1 MGFAPLFE
9 EERRQKMK
17 MLKQVVKIM
26 KNKEQINR
34 PRKFYRDIFIIY
46 FVKVLCKF
54 WEIKDL
60 LSYISPI
67 RYLGEDKTAEKN
79 CTNLFSY
86 SDISS

>member
-1 MGFAPLFE
+1 MLHFLGKQLRKLPRLTNSNIITIKRPETIRAKSNGRMGFAPLFE

-54 WEIKDL
+54 
-60 LSYISPI
+60 
-67 RYLGEDKTAEKN
+67 
-79 CTNLFSY
+79 
-86 SDISS
+86 